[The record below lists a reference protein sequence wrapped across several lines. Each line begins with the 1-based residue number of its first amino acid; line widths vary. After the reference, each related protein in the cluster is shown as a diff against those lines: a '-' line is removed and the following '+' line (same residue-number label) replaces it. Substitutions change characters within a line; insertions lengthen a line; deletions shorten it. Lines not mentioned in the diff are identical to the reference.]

1 MLFDLKGKRRRVVQA
16 TYLTLAV
23 LMGGGLVLFG
33 IGGDVS
39 GGIADIFTSGGG
51 DGDDSGN
58 KQIEERIEKAEKKLQ
73 SNPNDQ
79 ASLKIV
85 VRDNYNLAQ
94 ADFDEAKNAYGK
106 EGKQNL
112 EDAVAG
118 WKLYEKAAK
127 GKLDPSLA
135 STAVQAYTALNQ
147 NEQAARTLEIAIAD
161 RKEPQPYLQLVQ
173 LWTLA
178 GDTRRADLA
187 GRKAVALAPK
197 EQRKE
202 AEAAVQQAKQ
212 AATQPQ
218 TQGAQGGQ
226 QQGPDPGGVKAE

>member
-51 DGDDSGN
+51 DDGNSGN

-73 SNPNDQ
+73 SSPTDQ

-94 ADFDEAKNAYGK
+94 ADFDEQKNTYGK
-106 EGKQNL
+106 DGKQNL

-127 GKLDPSLA
+127 GKVDPSLA
-135 STAVQAYTALNQ
+135 STAVQAYIALNQ
-147 NEQAARTLEIAIAD
+147 SEQAARALENAIAD
-161 RKEPQPYLQLVQ
+161 RKEPQPYVQLVQ

-178 GDTRRADLA
+178 GDSRRADLA
-187 GRKAVALAPK
+187 GRKAISLVPAD
-197 EQRKE
+197 QRKE
-202 AEAAVQQAKQ
+202 AEAAVAQAKQ
-212 AATQPQ
+212 AANQQQ
-218 TQGAQGGQ
+218 TQGAQG
-226 QQGPDPGGVKAE
+226 QQGPSPGGVKAE